1 MYKPNDKRYDSMKYL
16 RCGNSGILLP
26 RISLGLWHNFGSV
39 DRFENTANMI
49 HTAFDAGITHF
60 DLANNYGPVRG
71 SAEENFG
78 LVMEKDMRPF
88 RDEMLIST
96 KAGYEMWEG
105 PYGNFGSR
113 KYLIS
118 SIDQSLKR
126 MKLDYVDIFYHH
138 RPDPDTPLEETM
150 EALSDIVRSGKALYV
165 GISNY
170 NSEQTRRAA
179 EILKANHTPLLLNQ
193 VSYSM
198 INRWTEN
205 DGLQETCREVGAG
218 MICFSPLAQGILT
231 DRYLNGVPE
240 DSRAK
245 RSIFLDEEWLVPELI
260 DKLNKLNDLAC
271 GRGQTLA
278 EMALAWIL
286 RKDKVTSVLI
296 GASRPQQILTNI
308 KFLDKLDFSDDELE
322 SIDKLLEPFISLTP
336 PM

>member
-1 MYKPNDKRYDSMKYL
+1 MYTPNDKRYDSMKYL

>member
-271 GRGQTLA
+271 ERGQTLA